1 MVEPTAAAPPKEM
14 HSSQFCPRL
23 LALLTFGIMLVSC
36 SQPSPMPHMLSPKLN
51 LVETWIQQ
59 NAIPFKTAEPGGP
72 DQDLQP
78 LKQIVGN
85 ATIVGLGEATH
96 GTHEFFTM
104 KHRILEFLVS
114 HMGFNTFAM
123 ENGWD
128 ASRPMDTYVVTGSG
142 NPRDLLRQDFYA
154 AWQTQEVLDL
164 IAWMRAYNANPA
176 HSTKVHFAGIDSWN
190 VTRSAFDDVVNFI
203 QGADPQQAA
212 LVQALYASF
221 RPTGVTPVF
230 ADYDG
235 FSRLPQATKQRYQ
248 HNAQQA
254 YDVLKTHQAAYES
267 RSSSQAFALALQCAH
282 VIVQYT
288 TLGVLIPAS
297 GSLFTSG
304 QAYARRDAFMA
315 ENVTWLHDHEGTG
328 ARIVLW
334 AHNTHIANLRQP
346 SSMGTFLRQQFKQSY
361 LAIGTSFYQGSFTI
375 FASGSAR
382 IFKAAAPGADTYNY
396 TLGHAGIPRYILD
409 IRPTPA
415 GPVTDWVQGTYVLLN
430 YGVGGQDLEA
440 VGPLQHWFDVI
451 IHFQN
456 TTPSHLLSF

>member
-1 MVEPTAAAPPKEM
+1 
-14 HSSQFCPRL
+14 L
-23 LALLTFGIMLVSC
+23 LGV
-36 SQPSPMPHMLSPKLN
+36 
-51 LVETWIQQ
+51 
-59 NAIPFKTAEPGGP
+59 
-72 DQDLQP
+72 
-78 LKQIVGN
+78 
-85 ATIVGLGEATH
+85 
-96 GTHEFFTM
+96 
-104 KHRILEFLVS
+104 
-114 HMGFNTFAM
+114 
-123 ENGWD
+123 
-128 ASRPMDTYVVTGSG
+128 
-142 NPRDLLRQDFYA
+142 
-154 AWQTQEVLDL
+154 
-164 IAWMRAYNANPA
+164 
-176 HSTKVHFAGIDSWN
+176 
-190 VTRSAFDDVVNFI
+190 
-203 QGADPQQAA
+203 DPQQTA
-212 LVQALYASF
+212 LVQALYAGF
-221 RPTGVTPVF
+221 RPTGEAPVF

-267 RSSSQAFALALQCAH
+267 RSSSQSFALALQSAR

-297 GSLFTSG
+297 GSLFISD

>member
-1 MVEPTAAAPPKEM
+1 MPYHVTKTT
-14 HSSQFCPRL
+14 SSQLGLHL
-23 LALLTFGIMLVSC
+23 LALLITSIMLVSC
-36 SQPSPMPHMLSPKLN
+36 SQLSPMPRTPPPKLDS
-51 LVETWIQQ
+51 VETWIRQH
-59 NAIPFKTAEPGGP
+59 AIPFKTAEPGGS
-72 DQDLQP
+72 DEDLQP
-78 LKQIVGN
+78 FEQIVDN

-128 ASRPMDTYVVTGSG
+128 ASRPMDTYVMTGSG

-164 IAWMRAYNANPA
+164 LAWMRAYNANPA
-176 HSTKVHFAGIDSWN
+176 HRTKVHFAGIDSWN
-190 VTRSAFDDVVNFI
+190 VTRSAFDGVVNFI
-203 QGADPQQAA
+203 QNVDPQQAA
-212 LVQALYASF
+212 LVQALYAGF
-221 RPTGVTPVF
+221 RPTGGTPVF

-267 RSSSQAFALALQCAH
+267 RSSPQAFALALQSAR

-288 TLGVLIPAS
+288 TLGVFIPAS
-297 GSLFTSG
+297 GSLFTSD

-315 ENVTWLHDHEGTG
+315 ENVSWLHDHEGSG

-334 AHNTHIANLRQP
+334 AHNTHIANLRRP
-346 SSMGTFLRQQFKQSY
+346 SGMGTFLRQQFKESY
-361 LAIGTSFYQGSFTI
+361 LAIGTSFYQGAFTI

-396 TLGHAGIPRYILD
+396 TLGHVGIPRYILD

-415 GPVTDWVQGTYVLLN
+415 RPVTDWVQGTYVLIN
-430 YGVGGQDLEA
+430 YGVGGQDLEV

-451 IHFQN
+451 IHFQDI
-456 TTPSHLLSF
+456 TPSHLLSP